1 VRPSPAL
8 IVASIALF
16 VALSG
21 IGYTAVVLPAGSVG
35 TKQLK
40 RGAVTSL
47 KVKDNSLTGR
57 DIRESRLGRVPLASR
72 AATAGIAM
80 TATRAVNATTAA
92 TVANGAVNADKFA
105 SLPSALAYSAVSH
118 TIQSATFTAVPLN
131 AEHFDTADIW
141 SPGSPTRLTAPRT
154 GTYVVSAAAGWLAG
168 TGSRTL
174 RIDRNGAQIALN
186 TVPATSGPSQV
197 VATITR
203 MNAGE
208 YVELLVHQDSG
219 ASVATTV
226 CSGNSCPSLAIA
238 WIGP

>member
-8 IVASIALF
+8 IVASLALF

-40 RGAVTSL
+40 RGAVTST
-47 KVKDNSLTGR
+47 KVKDNSLRGR
-57 DIRESRLGRVPLASR
+57 DIRESTLARVPLASR

-92 TVANGAVNADKFA
+92 SVANGAVTADKFA
-105 SLPSALAYSAVSH
+105 SLPTARAYSAAPH
-118 TIQSATFTAVPLN
+118 TIPSATFTAIPFS

-141 SPGSPTRLTAPRT
+141 SPASPTRLTAPRT
-154 GTYVVSAAAGWLAG
+154 GTYVASAAVGWPAG

-174 RIDRNGAQIALN
+174 RIDRGGVQIALD
-186 TVPATSGPSQV
+186 TVPATGGTSQV
-197 VATITR
+197 VATVTR
-203 MNAGE
+203 MSAGE
-208 YVELLVHQDSG
+208 YVELIVHQDSG
-219 ASVATTV
+219 ASVGTTV

-238 WIGP
+238 WVGP

>member
-1 VRPSPAL
+1 VRPTPAL

-21 IGYTAVVLPAGSVG
+21 IAYTAVVLPAGSVG

-40 RGAVTSL
+40 RGAVTSA
-47 KVKDNSLTGR
+47 KVRDNSIFGR
-57 DIRESRLGRVPLASR
+57 DVREPTLGRVPLASR

-92 TVANGAVNADKFA
+92 TVANGAVTADKFA
-105 SLPSALAYSAVSH
+105 SLPAARAYSAVSH
-118 TIQSATFTAVPLN
+118 TIPSATFTAIPFN

-154 GTYVVSAAAGWLAG
+154 GTYVVSAAAGWPAG
-168 TGSRTL
+168 AGSRTV
-174 RIDRNGAQIALN
+174 RIDRSGAQVAASTL
-186 TVPATSGPSQV
+186 PGAGGPSQV

-208 YVELLVHQDSG
+208 YVELIVHQDSG
-219 ASVATTV
+219 ASVGTTV

-238 WIGP
+238 WVGP

>member
-8 IVASIALF
+8 FVASLALF

-40 RGAVTSL
+40 RGAVTGS
-47 KVKDNSLTGR
+47 KVKDNSITGR
-57 DIRESRLGRVPLASR
+57 DVRESRLGRVPLASR

-92 TVANGAVNADKFA
+92 SVANGAVTADKFA
-105 SLPSALAYSAVSH
+105 SLPAARAYSAASH
-118 TIQSATFTAVPLN
+118 TIPSGTFTAIPFN

-141 SPGSPTRLTAPRT
+141 SPGSPTRLTASRT
-154 GTYVVSAAAGWLAG
+154 GTYVVSASAGWPAG

-174 RIDRNGAQIALN
+174 RIDRSGAQIALN
-186 TVPATSGPSQV
+186 TVPATGGPGQV

-208 YVELLVHQDSG
+208 YVELVVHQDSG
-219 ASVATTV
+219 AGAGTTV
-226 CSGNSCPSLAIA
+226 CAGNSCPSLAIA
-238 WIGP
+238 WVGP